1 MFAASSLVL
10 TATDQST
17 NSSGNNAARVS
28 TSESLGFIEALD
40 GESIKPAE
48 NRLPVSFSSVQRI
61 GSLLSDEISQSFA
74 THDAAAKSSSF
85 SEAPTELLTLV
96 NRSKM
101 PSALEN
107 LREALG
113 SLRSVLKHS
122 MTPGS
127 AAPDVE
133 TIFGQFTKA
142 VSEFDL
148 ESGTTLLTTLNSDQL
163 AFPGLESRD
172 WSLSHSSGET
182 DHAAAF
188 DLLNLIAS
196 TLRKT
201 KSLSPV
207 VEEGS
212 GSVLSSK
219 PGNSKKTPS
228 PNTNLSSADVFNR
241 ADAPMVSVKEAP
253 NGQTVSYVAQFR
265 STLPSV
271 LGMANDKPVQGQDMA
286 AGTRVTLTSSGSR
299 EGVSGGLAPTEGNT
313 DRPTLLNAQ
322 GSRSLWSSLAQGEHP
337 LQNKPTN
344 DFAVTKPKPE
354 IVSGMALE
362 RASKAQ
368 DLAAGNQTLLTSNAN
383 RTTKKTDAQR
393 SASEVN
399 QSSVSE
405 PVARLDRAL
414 QADAP
419 IGRSVDRPSGRRP
432 VNAIEAGEFDP
443 RTKAS
448 LEIAGPRSKLGVQAP
463 FSAIFQHNQ
472 VIASPSEFKIAD
484 LSLFREA
491 DVSTTLEL
499 GQNGLVS
506 GLPAAEAKAERSTL
520 LTAQASRPTGFS
532 IALTE
537 QMRGVSA
544 RDGVTKVQLSPR
556 GLGTIEVEVATDVD
570 NTTNIVIRSDNS
582 VVLSALKDVR
592 DLVSQVLN
600 LDSGGTLNF
609 EESTG
614 KSDAQSGEDARDQE
628 VDVDVS
634 QSGGVT
640 SGGMARIDVIGGDV
654 LDIMA

>member
-354 IVSGMALE
+354 IVSGMAL
-362 RASKAQ
+362 
-368 DLAAGNQTLLTSNAN
+368 
-383 RTTKKTDAQR
+383 
-393 SASEVN
+393 
-399 QSSVSE
+399 
-405 PVARLDRAL
+405 DRAL